1 MALTKEEKTQVIE
14 KIRKDE
20 KDTGSAEVQ
29 IAILTEKIKKLT
41 LHLTNNKH
49 DYSSKRGMDIM
60 IAKRANLL
68 RYLKACDVERYQAL
82 LAKLGLKR

>member
-14 KIRKDE
+14 KIRN
-20 KDTGSAEVQ
+20 TGSAEVQ

-82 LAKLGLKR
+82 LAKLGLKK